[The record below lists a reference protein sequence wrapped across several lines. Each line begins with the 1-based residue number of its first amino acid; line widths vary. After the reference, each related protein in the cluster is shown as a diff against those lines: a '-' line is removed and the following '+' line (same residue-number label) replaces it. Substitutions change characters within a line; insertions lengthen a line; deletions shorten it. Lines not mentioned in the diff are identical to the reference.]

1 MTDEQIPLLDI
12 VTQLQTTPEGRIQL
26 ELAVQRAIIEKQKQE
41 INRLMEGT
49 NSEEVQ

>member
-1 MTDEQIPLLDI
+1 MQEEQVPLQEI
-12 VTQLQTTPEGRIQL
+12 VVQLQTTPEGRIQL